1 MAPRAGR
8 AWKHSGSDGACKGQ
22 NLEMWTNSVPSRGRV
37 GISEVTLDDI
47 SFHSVPTGSRRS
59 EGVQTHTAEEQ
70 APIRSPLAPLHSIA
84 GQERA
89 RANSVSGCL
98 AVWRGGQEGLDRRQ
112 GGGGPIKSRLPRC
125 AQFSL
130 ISNRSSIPP
139 SSLFSTLFP
148 PYALLPT
155 QHTLTNETTSS
166 LSDGRTRRPTSP
178 SSTRDRPGDNDDIE
192 SGLTVVTLAPWRYS
206 PWAGKSPTMSLA
218 LRRLR
223 SWSGCSWPPAD
234 YSLAT
239 TQGEQNR

>member
-89 RANSVSGCL
+89 RANSVSGWLSGCL
-98 AVWRGGQEGLDRRQ
+98 ERRPGRARQETGGRWANQVAPPPVR
-112 GGGGPIKSRLPRC
+112 PILADLEPFLHSSLLPVLHS
-125 AQFSL
+125 FPSL
-130 ISNRSSIPP
+130 CLITHTAHTDERDDVLPLRWSNP
-139 SSLFSTLFP
+139 SSNVTIVNP
-148 PYALLPT
+148 RQAWR
-155 QHTLTNETTSS
+155 Q
-166 LSDGRTRRPTSP
+166 RRH
-178 SSTRDRPGDNDDIE
+178 
-192 SGLTVVTLAPWRYS
+192 
-206 PWAGKSPTMSLA
+206 
-218 LRRLR
+218 
-223 SWSGCSWPPAD
+223 
-234 YSLAT
+234 
-239 TQGEQNR
+239 